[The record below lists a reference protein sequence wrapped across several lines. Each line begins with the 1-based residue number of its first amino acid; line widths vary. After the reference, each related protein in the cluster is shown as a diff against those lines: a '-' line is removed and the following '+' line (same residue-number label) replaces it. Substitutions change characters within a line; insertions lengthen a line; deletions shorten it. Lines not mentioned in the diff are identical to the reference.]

1 MTTAHAAARF
11 SPPRPRLARVLSG
24 GFAVGTFDLLF
35 ACTWWA
41 VAAKVPPIRIFQ
53 SIAAGVY
60 GRCEFRWR
68 RAHRGDR
75 RVAHYFIAACMVLA
89 YALVATRS
97 PTLVRHPWRWG
108 LAYGVFLYA
117 AMNFVIV
124 PLSAAGA
131 APTRPAWM
139 AASVVVHVLIG
150 IACAFIARSAL
161 RQSMISARRRRAP

>member
-1 MTTAHAAARF
+1 MTTAHAAVHF

-24 GFAVGTFDLLF
+24 GFAVGTFDLIF

-41 VAAKVPPIRIFQ
+41 ITAKVPPIRIFQ
-53 SIAAGVY
+53 SIAAGLY
-60 GRCEFRWR
+60 GDASFDGGART
-68 RAHRGDR
+68 AAIG
-75 RVAHYFIAACMVLA
+75 VIAHYFIAACMVLA

-108 LAYGVFLYA
+108 PAYGVFLYA

-150 IACAFIARSAL
+150 IACAFIARNAM
-161 RQSMISARRRRAP
+161 RNR

>member
-11 SPPRPRLARVLSG
+11 SPPRPRLARVLLG

-41 VAAKVPPIRIFQ
+41 VAAKVPPTRIFQ
-53 SIAAGVY
+53 SIAAGLY
-60 GRCEFRWR
+60 GDASFDGGVRT
-68 RAHRGDR
+68 AAIG
-75 RVAHYFIAACMVLA
+75 VIAHYFIAACMVLA

-108 LAYGVFLYA
+108 PAYGVFLYA

-150 IACAFIARSAL
+150 IACAFIARSAI
-161 RQSMISARRRRAP
+161 RNR

>member
-1 MTTAHAAARF
+1 MTTAHVAAWF

-60 GRCEFRWR
+60 GDASFDGGVRT
-68 RAHRGDR
+68 ATVGI
-75 RVAHYFIAACMVLA
+75 VAHYFIAACMVLA
-89 YALVATRS
+89 YALVASRS
-97 PTLVRHPWRWG
+97 PTLIRHPWRWG

-124 PLSAAGA
+124 PLSAAGP

-139 AASVVVHVLIG
+139 IASVVVHVLIG
-150 IACAFIARSAL
+150 IACAFIARSAM
-161 RQSMISARRRRAP
+161 RPR